1 MDSLLTG
8 LSDAFGPLL
17 LLLGALFAFA
27 ESAFGLGFVVPGET
41 AVLTLGAA
49 TGSGGQLS
57 AAMVTVAV
65 GAIAGDHTG
74 YLLGRRYGTRLRETR
89 VVRRIGVRH
98 WDRATG
104 LLRRHGVLALV
115 VSRLLPA
122 VRTLMPAA
130 AGAARVS
137 YGRFLAG
144 AVVGG
149 GLWSGL
155 WVGMGAAA
163 RAALPEMA
171 RTLGAAGWIGV
182 AAVVLAVTALV
193 LVRRRA
199 RRRRAVAL
207 RTRGGDAL
215 SAAGTGA
222 DRAAVDAGRPTHGS

>member
-8 LSDAFGPLL
+8 LSEAFGPVMLL
-17 LLLGALFAFA
+17 FGALLAFA

-49 TGSGGQLS
+49 TASGGQLT

-65 GAIAGDHTG
+65 GAMAGDHTG
-74 YLLGRRYGTRLRETR
+74 YLLGRRYGTRLRETK
-89 VVRRIGVRH
+89 VVRRIGVQH

-104 LLRRHGVLALV
+104 LLRRHGVPALI

-122 VRTLMPAA
+122 VRTLVPAA
-130 AGAARVS
+130 AGAAGVR

-144 AVVGG
+144 SVVGA

-163 RAALPEMA
+163 RAALPQMA
-171 RTLGAAGWIGV
+171 STLGTAGWIAFAGV
-182 AAVVLAVTALV
+182 ALVVATLLM
-193 LVRRRA
+193 LRRRT
-199 RRRRAVAL
+199 RRK
-207 RTRGGDAL
+207 
-215 SAAGTGA
+215 
-222 DRAAVDAGRPTHGS
+222 RAAARVAVRSELEYRQVS

>member
-8 LSDAFGPLL
+8 LSDAFGPLML
-17 LLLGALFAFA
+17 VFGALFAFA

-49 TGSGGQLS
+49 TGSGGELT

-65 GAIAGDHTG
+65 GAFAGDHTG
-74 YLLGRRYGTRLRETR
+74 YLIGKRYGSRLRETR
-89 VVRRIGVRH
+89 VVRRIGPQH

-104 LLRRHGVLALV
+104 LLRRHGVLSLII
-115 VSRLLPA
+115 SRLLPA

-130 AGAARVS
+130 AGAAGVS

-144 AVVGG
+144 SLVGA

-163 RAALPEMA
+163 RATLPQMA
-171 RTLGAAGWIGV
+171 NTLGTAGWIGFAV
-182 AAVVLAVTALV
+182 VVLAVATVLV
-193 LVRRRA
+193 LRRRA
-199 RRRRAVAL
+199 RR
-207 RTRGGDAL
+207 G
-215 SAAGTGA
+215 
-222 DRAAVDAGRPTHGS
+222 RAAARDAARAELESSEVA